1 MAITNTTV
9 SQTYPRF
16 QSLVYPTVT
25 PHAKTLTTAG
35 GAQTLT
41 AAELLGGLLLI
52 NCDDAQTLNLPS
64 AADLNAAIPGVAEG
78 TAFEFSV
85 INHGDATLTIA
96 AGTGGTAFPGTV
108 LTIAANASKRFL
120 VRVTGVASQTVEGSS
135 DSYTL
140 YGFGS
145 VSAATA

>member
-1 MAITNTTV
+1 GAIPRRGLRCDSSGCSIRSSRRWSTASMCCSASGGCTRTTALSASSARREEHMAITNTTV

-78 TAFEFSV
+78 TAFVFSV
-85 INHGDATLTIA
+85 INH
-96 AGTGGTAFPGTV
+96 
-108 LTIAANASKRFL
+108 
-120 VRVTGVASQTVEGSS
+120 
-135 DSYTL
+135 
-140 YGFGS
+140 
-145 VSAATA
+145 